1 MNYHQ
6 YYLNTSSIY
15 LMLTENNML
24 HISKNDLPHFF
35 VVRLTKGYINFDAI
49 SLEIG
54 GGLDMASVYN
64 WEGNSFSIFDY
75 SCYGPPRMK
84 VILK

>member
-1 MNYHQ
+1 MNHHQ

-15 LMLTENNML
+15 LMSTENNML
-24 HISKNDLPHFF
+24 HISKIDLPNFF
-35 VVRLTKGYINFDAI
+35 VVLLTKGYINFDAI

-54 GGLDMASVYN
+54 GGLHIASVYN
-64 WEGNSFSIFDY
+64 WEGNDFRIFDY

-84 VILK
+84 VILI

>member
-1 MNYHQ
+1 
-6 YYLNTSSIY
+6 
-15 LMLTENNML
+15 MLTENNML